1 MVQDLITT
9 CPSNPKG
16 QTMYLIDFFFLS
28 VAAGYQVALAS
39 KLYSRLN
46 QEAEP
51 KASLIQL
58 WGPASLRAKFYSMPD
73 LIPTPSLLA

>member
-16 QTMYLIDFFFLS
+16 QTMCLIDFFFFLS

-46 QEAEP
+46 REAEP
-51 KASLIQL
+51 KASPTQL
-58 WGPASLRAKFYSMPD
+58 
-73 LIPTPSLLA
+73 